1 MSATL
6 FSWSV
11 VDFLPRFDVALWV
24 KNHSTDGD
32 QGKAEPQSSLK
43 IAGSGSGAGKEDDG
57 IEIMMSLDK
66 DEMTRKR
73 ERDAEAAA
81 KRQQNALPSWHLKST
96 ISGDL
101 TALGVKEVERA
112 ALVNGASSSAAGT
125 SHDEMLRGLG
135 TVSSSRMEKV
145 DIVPEEGKVV
155 VNHESDCELSSVGFS
170 RTHSSSTDY
179 DQYYASLAA
188 SSAPSTRD
196 TPSALGG
203 PGSEEGDEDEERK
216 PSVQYLDSLNEYRK
230 RSRSEKDEEGLGL
243 KKVAKVSDT
252 RNGDESSPD
261 SLVTPDQETVD
272 GGEEPEQEGPI
283 VHGSFPWLSFSGV
296 AFDPSSSQSTGNR
309 WYFQR

>member
-1 MSATL
+1 
-6 FSWSV
+6 
-11 VDFLPRFDVALWV
+11 
-24 KNHSTDGD
+24 
-32 QGKAEPQSSLK
+32 
-43 IAGSGSGAGKEDDG
+43 
-57 IEIMMSLDK
+57 MMSLDK

-112 ALVNGASSSAAGT
+112 AFVNGASGTAAGG

-135 TVSSSRMEKV
+135 TVGSSRMEKV
-145 DIVPEEGKVV
+145 DIAPEEVKVV
-155 VNHESDCELSSVGFS
+155 VNHESDCGFIFYLLIS
-170 RTHSSSTDY
+170 LTHTSSTDY

-203 PGSEEGDEDEERK
+203 PGSDEGDGEEERK

-243 KKVAKVSDT
+243 KKIAKFSDAL
-252 RNGDESSPD
+252 NGDESSSD
-261 SLVTPDQETVD
+261 SLVTPDQEMAD
-272 GGEEPEQEGPI
+272 GGEEPEQEGPV
-283 VHGSFPWLSFSGV
+283 VHGSFP
-296 AFDPSSSQSTGNR
+296 
-309 WYFQR
+309 